1 MHPGAV
7 PGAKEMPL
15 DNSAS
20 INAGQG
26 RAQYLSATCVVF
38 TNYSGDTASVVD
50 EHFSRALNSSKGKWI
65 HQFNWLFMVWLSVW
79 RYLVRRCQLPD
90 LFQMWYIPKV
100 VWRHLQHLF
109 STHIQGVRPTS
120 FIWEIKSVLR
130 CHVTV
135 TSWFRWC
142 CSAILILNPFIS
154 LRKEEITH
162 IICSLTI
169 RSYRPPHFW
178 KDTIHF
184 TPLFGWLQF
193 L

>member
-79 RYLVRRCQLPD
+79 RSWYGVANCPISSRCD
-90 LFQMWYIPKV
+90 IFPK
-100 VWRHLQHLF
+100 LYEDIF
-109 STHIQGVRPTS
+109 IQGVRPTS

-184 TPLFGWLQF
+184 TPPFGWLQF